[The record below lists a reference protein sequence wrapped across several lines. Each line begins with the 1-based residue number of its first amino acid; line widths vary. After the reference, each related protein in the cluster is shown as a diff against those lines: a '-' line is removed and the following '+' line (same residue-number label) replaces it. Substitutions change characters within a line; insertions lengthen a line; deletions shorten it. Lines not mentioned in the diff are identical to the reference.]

1 LRKTLFGVALL
12 AALAVPATALA
23 NPPVVT
29 SDVKIT
35 PSTKSKPGKFT
46 FKVVNSADS
55 KTTMSGL
62 KLALPAGVKLDG
74 KQLKACNL
82 AILENGAPS
91 DCPAATKLGTG
102 VAYASLV
109 TPAAAPNCVATPG
122 ASGCLTFKTYFF
134 VGGPRQL
141 NVYLEQTNG
150 DIKQAFAGKMSA
162 NGRTLTIAIPDNLQR
177 PAPGLYSALQQLSG
191 SFSKGAKSGGKL
203 HSFVTTSKKGSGKVS
218 TTLTYATNTAGVA
231 PAPMTVATP
240 VAWH

>member
-23 NPPVVT
+23 NPAPVVT
-29 SDVKIT
+29 ADVKIK
-35 PSTKSKPGKFT
+35 PSTKTKPGKFE

-74 KQLKACNL
+74 KKLKTCQLSV
-82 AILENGAPS
+82 LENGAPS

-102 VAYASLV
+102 VAYASV
-109 TPAAAPNCVATPG
+109 ISAAAAPNCVATPG
-122 ASGCLTFKTYFF
+122 AAGCLTFKTYFF

-150 DIKQAFAGKMSA
+150 DIRQAFAGKISA
-162 NGRTLTIAIPDNLQR
+162 NGRTLTIAIPQNLQQ
-177 PAPGLYSALQQLSG
+177 PAPGVFSALQQLSG
-191 SFSKGAKSGGKL
+191 SFSKGIKTGGKL

-218 TTLTYATNTAGVA
+218 TTLTYANNPDPAA
-231 PAPMTVATP
+231 PVTVSTP

>member
-1 LRKTLFGVALL
+1 MRKTLFGVALL

-91 DCPAATKLGTG
+91 DCPAAGR
-102 VAYASLV
+102 
-109 TPAAAPNCVATPG
+109 PG
-122 ASGCLTFKTYFF
+122 ASRC
-134 VGGPRQL
+134 
-141 NVYLEQTNG
+141 
-150 DIKQAFAGKMSA
+150 
-162 NGRTLTIAIPDNLQR
+162 
-177 PAPGLYSALQQLSG
+177 
-191 SFSKGAKSGGKL
+191 FSRL
-203 HSFVTTSKKGSGKVS
+203 
-218 TTLTYATNTAGVA
+218 
-231 PAPMTVATP
+231 P
-240 VAWH
+240 